1 MTYKWWQKERFRPL
15 GSFLFS
21 QFKKNPKLKQDLK
34 DVFKDHG
41 DKISYFDFFEFL
53 ENNTNSGKDLYK
65 PQDWEKDAIEMR
77 LDKMGFA
84 FIDYNEFRKFCSEYN
99 IELGES
105 LNLEDLEEL
114 IEKKENVSF

>member
-1 MTYKWWQKERFRPL
+1 
-15 GSFLFS
+15 
-21 QFKKNPKLKQDLK
+21 
-34 DVFKDHG
+34 
-41 DKISYFDFFEFL
+41 
-53 ENNTNSGKDLYK
+53 
-65 PQDWEKDAIEMR
+65 MR
-77 LDKMGFA
+77 LDKMGLA